1 MDQSVRK
8 SYYAGGISMVR
19 KISACMLVA
28 GACVILQGIPAFGGI
43 SNGTFQGYDS
53 VPRWDPWKFSASSIA
68 GGNLVPAGDTGVLM
82 NQAIG
87 GITYIYQN
95 FTADSGNYLQFD
107 LKFEFGAFTL
117 ETGHFTA
124 CLMDPGTIPVLDDNF
139 IPSNA
144 QQFYSINTRI
154 TDREHSSSDVQ
165 VQMIG
170 GDYNFDDDTD
180 LYYSIRRIR
189 IPLVTGSYSKIWFG
203 LSEFE
208 FDDTY
213 TAATLDNVDDIE
225 LSTVPEPTAMTL
237 GLIGLGAVGA
247 IRRRMR

>member
-1 MDQSVRK
+1 MFCRIGLTLLV
-8 SYYAGGISMVR
+8 MC
-19 KISACMLVA
+19 ACA
-28 GACVILQGIPAFGGI
+28 ILQGTTLFAGI
-43 SNGTFQGYDS
+43 TNGTFQGYDS
-53 VPRWDPWKFSASSIA
+53 DPRLDPWKFSASSID
-68 GGNLVPAGDTGVLM
+68 GGYLVPAGDTGVLM

-87 GITYIYQN
+87 GITYIFQD

-124 CLMDPGTIPVLDDNF
+124 CLMEPGTDPVLDDNF

-189 IPLVTGSYSKIWFG
+189 IPLVPGSYSEIWFG

-208 FDDTY
+208 FDDIY
-213 TAATLDNVDDIE
+213 TAATLDNVNEIE
-225 LSTVPEPTAMTL
+225 LSTVPEPATMTL
-237 GLIGLGAVGA
+237 GLIGVGAVGA